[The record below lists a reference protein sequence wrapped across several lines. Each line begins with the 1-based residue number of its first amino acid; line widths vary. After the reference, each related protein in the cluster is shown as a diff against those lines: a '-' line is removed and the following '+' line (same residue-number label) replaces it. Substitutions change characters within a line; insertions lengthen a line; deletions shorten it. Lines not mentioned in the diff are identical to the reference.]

1 MADDNPQKNLIGY
14 LTQWRAL
21 CERQKDALV
30 RGDITDL
37 EKHLQ
42 QSVLIQAKTDEII
55 SRHGLNSLGQKAI
68 DLMADI
74 RKTQSALLCA
84 VQEGMDVVD
93 GKIKTL
99 RKNRSS
105 LMKYKPKP
113 AAAPRF
119 FSSRT

>member
-1 MADDNPQKNLIGY
+1 MADDNPQKSLIDY
-14 LTQWRAL
+14 LTKWRTL
-21 CERQKDALV
+21 CDRQEDALV

-37 EKHLQ
+37 ETHLQ
-42 QSVLIQAKTDEII
+42 HSVMIQAKTDEII
-55 SRHGLNSLGQKAI
+55 SRYGLNSLGQKAI
-68 DLMADI
+68 DLLKDI
-74 RKTQSALLCA
+74 RKIQSALLCA

-93 GKIKTL
+93 GKIQTL